1 MVGLGRRCLVVP
13 PDDLRGLIL
22 SLPAIAALAASG
34 RRLFVLSE
42 EPCIP
47 LFALSPAA
55 PEVLVRSSRR
65 DDTVDAVAGAYC
77 GEAVVLG
84 ALLEAASL
92 VRAAGISV
100 RWGYGGGLRWLL
112 LNRPVRRPAF
122 GARHAGDDF
131 RELLEAMDVA
141 QEIVPVPRLVISEDR
156 REQARERLERAHIR
170 SDGSPLV
177 GVYPGVEGGGSPRP
191 WPRRDFEDL
200 LRRLRRRHPEIR
212 WIILATTAELWTAVR
227 LFEETA
233 KIHPVIGPDLR
244 LDGLAAVL
252 AELDLF
258 IGGDSWMLQL
268 AAAAGTR
275 SLGLFARE
283 PERWAP
289 RGEGH
294 RVLAKASLGSIAVED
309 VMERF
314 DEMGPTPRDPSPSGD
329 GRRLIAHPGRTP
341 R

>member
-1 MVGLGRRCLVVP
+1 MAALGRRCLVVP
-13 PDDLRGLIL
+13 PADLRGLIL
-22 SLPAIAALAASG
+22 SLPAFETLAASG
-34 RRLFVLSE
+34 RRLFVLTE
-42 EPCIP
+42 EPFVP
-47 LFALSPAA
+47 LFDLTPAA
-55 PEVLVRSSRR
+55 PEVLVRSSSR
-65 DDTVDAVAGAYC
+65 DETRNTVGDAHC

-84 ALLEAASL
+84 PLLEAASL
-92 VRAAGISV
+92 VRAAGIPL

-122 GARHAGDDF
+122 GSRHAGDDY
-131 RELLEAMDVA
+131 RELLEAMDAA
-141 QEIVPVPRLVISEDR
+141 QDAAADPRLVLSETR
-156 REQARERLERAHIR
+156 REQARERLERAHVR
-170 SDGSPLV
+170 PDGSPLV
-177 GVYPGVEGGGSPRP
+177 GIYPGAQGGGSGRP
-191 WPRRDFEDL
+191 WPRRCFEEL

-212 WIILATTAELWTAVR
+212 WMILATTEELWKAVR

-252 AELDLF
+252 AELDLY

-268 AAAAGTR
+268 AAAAGTH

-283 PERWAP
+283 PQRWAP

-294 RVLAKASLGSIAVED
+294 RALAKAALGSIGVDE

-314 DEMGPTPRDPSPSGD
+314 EEMWVSMISTGQAS
-329 GRRLIAHPGRTP
+329 
-341 R
+341 